1 MQYTIDYTNKFK
13 KQCKKIIKQGKDLT
27 KLYKTIEKIANKEKL
42 ELKFNNHNL
51 INNKIYKNCKECH
64 IEPDWLLIY
73 QINDN
78 KLILLLI
85 ASGSHSELFD
95 KNLLICYYIIAF

>member
-13 KQCKKIIKQGKDLT
+13 KQYKKMKKQGKNLT
-27 KLYKTIEKIANKEKL
+27 KLYKAIEKLANKEKL
-42 ELKFNNHNL
+42 DYKFNNHNL
-51 INNKIYKNCKECH
+51 IDNKIYKNCKECH

-73 QINDN
+73 QINNN

-85 ASGSHSELFD
+85 ATGSHSELFQ
-95 KNLLICYYIIAF
+95 K

>member
-13 KQCKKIIKQGKDLT
+13 RQYKKIKKQEKDLT

-85 ASGSHSELFD
+85 ATGSHSELFD
-95 KNLLICYYIIAF
+95 KN

>member
-1 MQYTIDYTNKFK
+1 MQYNIDYTNKFK
-13 KQCKKIIKQGKDLT
+13 KQYKKMKKQGKDLT
-27 KLYKTIEKIANKEKL
+27 KLYKAIEKLANKEKL
-42 ELKFNNHNL
+42 ELNFNNHNL
-51 INNKIYKNCKECH
+51 IDNKIYKNCKECH

-85 ASGSHSELFD
+85 ASGSHNELFD
-95 KNLLICYYIIAF
+95 KN

>member
-13 KQCKKIIKQGKDLT
+13 RQYKKIKKQGKDLT
-27 KLYKTIEKIANKEKL
+27 KLYKTIEKIANNEKL

-85 ASGSHSELFD
+85 ATGSHSDSVTFYR
-95 KNLLICYYIIAF
+95 I